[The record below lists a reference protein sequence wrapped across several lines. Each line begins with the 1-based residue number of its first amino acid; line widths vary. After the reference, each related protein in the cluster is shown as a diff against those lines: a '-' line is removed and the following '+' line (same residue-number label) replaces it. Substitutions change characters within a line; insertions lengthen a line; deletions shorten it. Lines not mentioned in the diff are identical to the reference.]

1 MMEDERG
8 QVAHMCWVW
17 WAHTRL
23 WLNSHCHR
31 CAIHTWKLVAATA
44 AAAVRI
50 AAADAIAI
58 AAATSAKA
66 HLQTHG
72 RPSLSK
78 LRRW

>member
-8 QVAHMCWVW
+8 QVAHVRWIW
-17 WAHTRL
+17 WANEAVAELTLSRT
-23 WLNSHCHR
+23 
-31 CAIHTWKLVAATA
+31 IHTWQLVAATA

-50 AAADAIAI
+50 AAAVAIAT
-58 AAATSAKA
+58 AAAISAKA

>member
-1 MMEDERG
+1 MLGLVGAHEA
-8 QVAHMCWVW
+8 VAEL
-17 WAHTRL
+17 TL
-23 WLNSHCHR
+23 S

-50 AAADAIAI
+50 AAAVAIAT